1 MLGLRSRSLPELHL
15 SKLFRR
21 PRAPAG
27 RARRIAASAVG
38 RAAQEAEVAF
48 LVIRAVADPAGQAIP
63 DWVLGNITE
72 AGDPRY
78 GAILAGLLKNPWDLP
93 ALIGLAGNNRKA
105 IAALRRVAGH
115 LGPSFGLE

>member
-1 MLGLRSRSLPELHL
+1 MGVASNHCSL
-15 SKLFRR
+15 
-21 PRAPAG
+21 
-27 RARRIAASAVG
+27 AASACSSLTFSAAA
-38 RAAQEAEVAF
+38 RAIAVAAAAEEAGVPF
-48 LVIRAVADPAGQAIP
+48 LVIRAVADPVGQAIP

-93 ALIGLAGNNRKA
+93 TLIGLAGDNGKA
-105 IAALRRVAGH
+105 ITALRRVAGH